1 MAERV
6 PVEYPVSAG
15 GVVYRVRDGVIEVV
29 LGQRKGPRTWNLP
42 KGTPVAGESME
53 EAALR
58 EVGEETGLEVELEAS
73 LGSITYWF
81 VRPPEMV
88 RCKKTVHFYLM
99 RPVGGALSCHDPEFD
114 DVQWYPGEEALRLL
128 THRNEVRIAEKAL
141 AQVIG
146 P

>member
-1 MAERV
+1 MAEYI

-15 GVVYRVRDGVIEVV
+15 GVVYRVRDGVVEVV
-29 LGQRKGPRTWNLP
+29 LGQRRARRTWNLP
-42 KGTPVAGESME
+42 KGTPVAGETLE

-58 EVGEETGLEVELEAS
+58 EVGEETGLQVVLEAP

-88 RCKKTVHFYLM
+88 RCRKTVHFYLM
-99 RPVGGALSCHDPEFD
+99 RPTGGALSCHDPEFD

-128 THRNEVRIAEKAL
+128 THRNEVRMAEKAL
-141 AQVIG
+141 AQVAG